1 MLKRQESSR
10 RSLVTSTLPKKLC
23 ISRRRRRHVVD
34 FASLLARP
42 AQPEK
47 WKSGAARQMSRSPSA
62 ARWSPERRWDGAR
75 RLSDVLVYR
84 LFFDLSPVNS
94 RQTVA
99 RVFFV
104 DFAAVEQTSSKSQ
117 HFEGDLRRRRPGVAA
132 VAPVVC
138 ALQKFAFITPNRF
151 PPKYS
156 RLQRGS
162 APFWPRDRRCLQTPN
177 VPRRPP
183 HSTPTH

>member
-1 MLKRQESSR
+1 MTRHFNSPPE
-10 RSLVTSTLPKKLC
+10 KLC
-23 ISRRRRRHVVD
+23 ISRHVVD

-47 WKSGAARQMSRSPSA
+47 WKTGAARQMSRSPSA

-117 HFEGDLRRRRPGVAA
+117 RFEGDLRRRRPALLLSLLLFALCKSLPSSHQTAFLLNTAGFSE
-132 VAPVVC
+132 AP
-138 ALQKFAFITPNRF
+138 
-151 PPKYS
+151 PPF
-156 RLQRGS
+156 G
-162 APFWPRDRRCLQTPN
+162 PCLQTPSTN
-177 VPRRPP
+177 VPWRPP
-183 HSTPTH
+183 PHCTPTH